1 MESSE
6 QEMTLITND
15 FQQPEQTTTS
25 KNKVRKFANKKC
37 LKFVLFLLILCYFGL
52 IALFYQ
58 NSNQVKNVE
67 KKNIELENKI
77 QDYLKEISTLQEQQK
92 QEKKTEIN
100 DEKKEETEIN
110 ENINNENI
118 NKPSFNFIDRESDIL
133 SPEDFSLLNNWIFQ
147 GQISFNRVFSSK
159 IDKITPENFHSKFDS
174 KSITKSLI
182 VIQLKDGQ
190 IIGGYTNNN
199 WKPNEYKTDKYA
211 FLFNLKNKKRYF
223 VSDKNKAI
231 FTNKDYVVVFGDGDI
246 IIKNEKDAYSLFPIS
261 YGNKYDNFKNELTD
275 GKKFF
280 EIEKLE
286 GFVVEEID
294 LVFYD

>member
-15 FQQPEQTTTS
+15 FQNQEQTTTS

-52 IALFYQ
+52 IALFYH
-58 NSNQVKNVE
+58 NSNQVRNVE

-77 QDYLKEISTLQEQQK
+77 QDYLKEISTLQEKQK
-92 QEKKTEIN
+92 QEKNEN
-100 DEKKEETEIN
+100 EEKEKELEKN
-110 ENINNENI
+110 ENINNNNI
-118 NKPSFNFIDRESDIL
+118 DNNKPSINFIVHESDIL
-133 SPEDFSLLNNWIFQ
+133 SPHDFSLLNDWIFQ

-159 IDKITPENFHSKFDS
+159 IDKITPESFHSKFDS
-174 KSITKSLI
+174 NSITKSLI

-199 WKPNEYKTDKYA
+199 WKPNEYKSDKYA
-211 FLFNLKNKKRYF
+211 FLFNLKTKKRYF
-223 VSDKNKAI
+223 VSDRNKAI